1 LFRIGEFSRIAR
13 VSGRLL
19 RYYDSIGL
27 FSPSYT
33 DPVTG
38 YRYYRA
44 GQLAQLN
51 RILALKDLGLSL
63 EQVGRMIGEKISAEE
78 VRGMLMLK
86 RAELESSLNDGLAR
100 LRHIESRLRQIDE
113 QGSLRDYDVILK
125 SAPAQPY
132 LSLRRTYPG
141 LEPAIAALREV
152 AGAAKTLP
160 RELQPTLVVVAHSDF
175 DDEDLDLEIG
185 LALDRE
191 LPSRFEP
198 PAIPGMTATEL
209 PASDTLA
216 TLVRNGPLYES
227 HLAFGALG
235 LWMEANALQ
244 IAGPSREV
252 FLELPLRETATTPT
266 VMEVQFPVMPTQAP
280 RG

>member
-1 LFRIGEFSRIAR
+1 MFRIGEFSRIAR

-27 FSPSYT
+27 FSPSHT

-38 YRYYRA
+38 YRYYKA

-63 EQVGRMIGEKISAEE
+63 DQVARMIDEKISPEE

-86 RAELESSLNDGLAR
+86 RAELEQSLNDGIAR
-100 LRHIESRLRQIDE
+100 LRHIESRLKQIEE

-125 SAPAQPY
+125 SAAAQPY
-132 LSLRRTYPG
+132 VSLRRTYAG
-141 LEPAIAALREV
+141 LENAIAAVREV

-191 LPSRFEP
+191 SARTFKAPR
-198 PAIPGMTATEL
+198 IQGMTVGEL
-209 PASDTLA
+209 PAASSLA
-216 TLVRNGPLYES
+216 TLVRSGPLYES
-227 HLAFGALG
+227 HLAFAALG

-252 FLELPLRETATTPT
+252 FFDLPLRETASTPT
-266 VMEVQFPVMPTQAP
+266 VMEVQFPVAKSA
-280 RG
+280 

>member
-1 LFRIGEFSRIAR
+1 MFRIGEFSRIAR

-27 FSPSYT
+27 FSPSHT

-38 YRYYRA
+38 YRYYKA

-63 EQVGRMIGEKISAEE
+63 EQVGRMIDEKISAEE

-86 RAELESSLNDGLAR
+86 RAELEQSLNDGIAR
-100 LRHIESRLRQIDE
+100 LRHIESRLKQIEE

-125 SAPAQPY
+125 SVAAQPY
-132 LSLRRTYPG
+132 VSLRRTYAG
-141 LEPAIAALREV
+141 LENAIAAVREV
-152 AGAAKTLP
+152 AGAAKALP

-185 LALDRE
+185 LALHRE
-191 LPSRFEP
+191 SVSTFKAPR
-198 PAIPGMTATEL
+198 IQGMTVGEL
-209 PASDTLA
+209 PAASSLA
-216 TLVRNGPLYES
+216 TLVRSGPLYES
-227 HLAFGALG
+227 HLAFAALG

-266 VMEVQFPVMPTQAP
+266 VMEVQFPVSKAA
-280 RG
+280 